1 MQEYSK
7 FKIEIAKIKMMYEFK
22 EGCCI
27 SFIIADDKEV
37 QEYIK
42 ASILSIDTEKIPDE
56 RIINYNFCE
65 NLKNARENIKKFQNL
80 CQEKGNLIIATGI
93 GEYADYLEKNGDIP
107 NTTAFYQRI
116 FCQPRDEFYLKN
128 NVRLILLVNQ
138 SEMTTF
144 RSQAADDF
152 TSYASM
158 IIDVNEALREDNL
171 QVQDIDER

>member
-1 MQEYSK
+1 MKEYP
-7 FKIEIAKIKMMYEFK
+7 EVDNGIARIKLVYEWAT
-22 EGCCI
+22 GYCI

-93 GEYADYLEKNGDIP
+93 GEYAEYLEKNGNIP
-107 NTTAFYQRI
+107 NTKTFYQRM
-116 FCQPRDEFYLKN
+116 FSLPRDSFYLKN
-128 NVRLILLVNQ
+128 NVRLILLVNEA
-138 SEMTTF
+138 EMKMF
-144 RSQAADDF
+144 RSEVADDF
-152 TSYASM
+152 TSYGRM
-158 IIDVNEALREDNL
+158 NVDVNDILRENNI
-171 QVQDIDER
+171 QNIDGR